1 MNSQF
6 ELLEFLLTLFNTC
19 LGLTNLSKNT
29 EQENTQKR
37 IEQKLDLLLGMI
49 DDERNKQ

>member
-6 ELLEFLLTLFNTC
+6 ELLEFLLTLFNTG
-19 LGLTNLSKNT
+19 LGLTNLSKNDK
-29 EQENTQKR
+29 QEAAQKR

-49 DDERNKQ
+49 NDERNK